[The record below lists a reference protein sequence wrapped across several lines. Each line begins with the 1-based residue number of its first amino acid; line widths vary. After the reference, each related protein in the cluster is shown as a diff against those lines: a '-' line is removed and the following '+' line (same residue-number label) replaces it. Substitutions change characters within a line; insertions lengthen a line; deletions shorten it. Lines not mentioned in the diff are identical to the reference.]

1 MWSGA
6 QQDYLT
12 GKDKGYYGKVDPPV
26 LSNCVIAESQ
36 TQNTGAASRKII
48 TDYNHV
54 SCLYTHLTSL
64 WAVRCVSRTCH
75 PWDDHNLLT
84 LDFQLHVNKAIIWTG
99 TTPSCLPGL
108 LCQTREFQTLLS
120 SALCVSFCEHKLINC
135 LSSSHIPSY
144 WLL

>member
-1 MWSGA
+1 MMWSGV

-54 SCLYTHLTSL
+54 SCLYTDLTSL
-64 WAVRCVSRTCH
+64 
-75 PWDDHNLLT
+75 
-84 LDFQLHVNKAIIWTG
+84 
-99 TTPSCLPGL
+99 
-108 LCQTREFQTLLS
+108 
-120 SALCVSFCEHKLINC
+120 
-135 LSSSHIPSY
+135 
-144 WLL
+144 